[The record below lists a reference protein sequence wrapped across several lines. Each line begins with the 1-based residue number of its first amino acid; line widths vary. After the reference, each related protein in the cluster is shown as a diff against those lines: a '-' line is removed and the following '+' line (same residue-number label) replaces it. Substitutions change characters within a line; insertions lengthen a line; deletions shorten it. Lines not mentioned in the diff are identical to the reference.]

1 MIKTEVYITE
11 DGSVFH
17 NHSKALVHADKVYNE
32 MLMLLAVELIPTN
45 SREGMAEAIHNRLN
59 KLRMILRAKDDMQLK
74 ENNV

>member
-32 MLMLLAVELIPTN
+32 MLMLLVIELMPTN
-45 SREGMAEAIHNRLN
+45 TREEMAEAIHNRLD
-59 KLRMILRAKDDMQLK
+59 KLRILLKAKDDLQLEEK
-74 ENNV
+74 Q